1 VSQSTAAQRA
11 LLERLRQ
18 VLAADERIESVWLS
32 GSFGRGAGDAWSDI
46 DVLAVVE
53 EEDLPHC
60 VAEYTGPRN
69 PVGETVILSSLFGR
83 IASAVTPEWERY
95 DILFVT
101 AKDLRGYDKDG
112 LRPLTLASLDAPP
125 APPKPPKPYRPS
137 PDALAATV
145 REFFRILGLASVGV
159 SREEWLS
166 MQEGI
171 GMLRKAVIELM
182 IEANGIGRADRG
194 GAKRLNPYLT
204 AEQRAAIEAVPQ
216 PGANREDALAANQA
230 LAALFIPLARR
241 LTAEVGGVW
250 PQALEDATRRRLT
263 DTLGL
268 TLP

>member
-171 GMLRKAVIELM
+171 GMLRKAVIE
-182 IEANGIGRADRG
+182 
-194 GAKRLNPYLT
+194 
-204 AEQRAAIEAVPQ
+204 
-216 PGANREDALAANQA
+216 REDALAANQA